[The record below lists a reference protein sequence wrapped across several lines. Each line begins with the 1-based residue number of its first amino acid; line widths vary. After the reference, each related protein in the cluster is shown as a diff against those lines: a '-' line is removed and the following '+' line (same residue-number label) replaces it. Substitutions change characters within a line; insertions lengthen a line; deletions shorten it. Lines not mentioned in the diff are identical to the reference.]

1 MKKVSFYS
9 LLLSVFVAAIFSLVA
24 CNDSSDKKPEQTKLS
39 IVTTIY
45 PEYAWVKE
53 ILGQRA
59 DSVELTLL
67 IKNGVDLHSY
77 KPTAQDIAKIASANM
92 VVYVGGESDKWIK
105 DALAATPKKGRSEIN
120 LMETLGDRVKA
131 EEIVEGMDAEHHHH
145 HHEEH
150 AEEHEHEH
158 HSEHVE
164 EHEHEH
170 HSEHAE
176 EHEHE
181 HHSEHAEAHEH
192 DEHHKMHAQHRSKIG
207 KKHEHHDEHAEEHEH
222 DEHHS
227 EHAEAHEHHHDHE
240 EEVEND
246 EHVWL
251 SLKNA
256 EILVQKITVELAKL
270 DMAHGTAYKDNA
282 TDYIARIKAL
292 DGDYRTAIENAS
304 RKTILFGDRFPFR
317 YLVDDYGI
325 KYYAAFVGCSAE
337 SEASFET
344 IAFLAGKMDSDSL
357 PAILTIEKGNKKIA
371 NAVLAASKNSKDAQI
386 LTINSMQAV
395 TEQQIAEGESYLS
408 IMQTNLEIL
417 KKALN

>member
-131 EEIVEGMDAEHHHH
+131 EEIVEGMEAEHHHH
-145 HHEEH
+145 HE
-150 AEEHEHEH
+150 
-158 HSEHVE
+158 
-164 EHEHEH
+164 
-170 HSEHAE
+170 EHAE

-207 KKHEHHDEHAEEHEH
+207 KRHEHHDEHVEEH
-222 DEHHS
+222 EHHS

-292 DGDYRTAIENAS
+292 DSDYRAAIESAP

-371 NAVLAASKNSKDAQI
+371 NAVLAASKNSKNAQI

>member
-9 LLLSVFVAAIFSLVA
+9 LLLSVFAAAIFSLVA
-24 CNDSSDKKPEQTKLS
+24 CNESSDKKPEQTKLS

-59 DSVELTLL
+59 DSEELTLL

-92 VVYVGGESDKWIK
+92 VIYVGGESDEWIK
-105 DALAATPKKGRSEIN
+105 DALEATPKKDRSEIN
-120 LMETLGDRVKA
+120 LMKALGDRVKA
-131 EEIVEGMDAEHHHH
+131 EEIVEGMEAEHHHH

-158 HSEHVE
+158 HSEH
-164 EHEHEH
+164 
-170 HSEHAE
+170 
-176 EHEHE
+176 
-181 HHSEHAEAHEH
+181 AEAHEH
-192 DEHHKMHAQHRSKIG
+192 EI
-207 KKHEHHDEHAEEHEH
+207 
-222 DEHHS
+222 
-227 EHAEAHEHHHDHE
+227 
-240 EEVEND
+240 END

-270 DMAHGTAYKDNA
+270 DLAHASAYKDNA
-282 TDYIARIKAL
+282 ADYIARITAL
-292 DGDYRTAIENAS
+292 DGDYRAAIESAH

-344 IAFLAGKMDSDSL
+344 IAFLANKMDSDSL

>member
-1 MKKVSFYS
+1 MKNISFYS
-9 LLLSVFVAAIFSLVA
+9 LLLSVFAAAIFSLVA
-24 CNDSSDKKPEQTKLS
+24 CNETSDKKPEQTKLS

-92 VVYVGGESDKWIK
+92 VIYVGGESDEWIK
-105 DALAATPKKGRSEIN
+105 DALEATPKKGRSEIN
-120 LMETLGDRVKA
+120 LMKALGDRVKA
-131 EEIVEGMDAEHHHH
+131 EEIVEGMQGFETKDVVRQKVTEPAEVHQPERETRENAKEDHEHHEHADPSTSSGTKEHHHH
-145 HHEEH
+145 D
-150 AEEHEHEH
+150 
-158 HSEHVE
+158 
-164 EHEHEH
+164 
-170 HSEHAE
+170 
-176 EHEHE
+176 
-181 HHSEHAEAHEH
+181 H
-192 DEHHKMHAQHRSKIG
+192 DEEI
-207 KKHEHHDEHAEEHEH
+207 
-222 DEHHS
+222 
-227 EHAEAHEHHHDHE
+227 
-240 EEVEND
+240 END

-270 DMAHGTAYKDNA
+270 DLAHASAYKDNA
-282 TDYIARIKAL
+282 ADYIARIRAL
-292 DGDYRTAIENAS
+292 DGDYRKAIESAH

-337 SEASFET
+337 SEASFEA
-344 IAFLAGKMDSDSL
+344 IAFLANKMDSDSL

-371 NAVLAASKNSKDAQI
+371 SAVLAASKNSKDAQI
-386 LTINSMQAV
+386 LTINSMQSV
-395 TEQQIAEGESYLS
+395 TEQQIAKGESYLT

>member
-9 LLLSVFVAAIFSLVA
+9 LLLSVFAAAIFSLVA
-24 CNDSSDKKPEQTKLS
+24 CNETSDKKPEQTKLS

-92 VVYVGGESDKWIK
+92 VIYVGGESDEWIK
-105 DALAATPKKGRSEIN
+105 DALEATPKKGRSEIN
-120 LMETLGDRVKA
+120 LMEALGDRVKA
-131 EEIVEGMDAEHHHH
+131 EEIVEGMEAEHHHH

-158 HSEHVE
+158 HSEH
-164 EHEHEH
+164 
-170 HSEHAE
+170 
-176 EHEHE
+176 
-181 HHSEHAEAHEH
+181 AEAHEH
-192 DEHHKMHAQHRSKIG
+192 EI
-207 KKHEHHDEHAEEHEH
+207 
-222 DEHHS
+222 
-227 EHAEAHEHHHDHE
+227 
-240 EEVEND
+240 END

-256 EILVQKITVELAKL
+256 EVLVQKITVELAKL
-270 DMAHGTAYKDNA
+270 DLAHASAYKDNA
-282 TDYIARIKAL
+282 AAYIARITAL
-292 DGDYRTAIENAS
+292 DGDYRAAIESAS

-344 IAFLAGKMDSDSL
+344 IAFLANKMDSDSL

>member
-9 LLLSVFVAAIFSLVA
+9 LLLSVFAAAIFSLVA
-24 CNDSSDKKPEQTKLS
+24 CNESSDKKPEQTKLS

-92 VVYVGGESDKWIK
+92 VVYVGGESDEWIK
-105 DALAATPKKGRSEIN
+105 DALEATPKKGRSEIN
-120 LMETLGDRVKA
+120 LMKALGDRVKA
-131 EEIVEGMDAEHHHH
+131 EEIVEGMQGFETKDVVRQKVTEPAEVHQPEREKREDAKEDH
-145 HHEEH
+145 
-150 AEEHEHEH
+150 
-158 HSEHVE
+158 
-164 EHEHEH
+164 
-170 HSEHAE
+170 
-176 EHEHE
+176 
-181 HHSEHAEAHEH
+181 EHAEAHEAG
-192 DEHHKMHAQHRSKIG
+192 E
-207 KKHEHHDEHAEEHEH
+207 HEHHTKHAEEH
-222 DEHHS
+222 D
-227 EHAEAHEHHHDHE
+227 HEHHEHADPSTSSGTKEHHHHD

-270 DMAHGTAYKDNA
+270 DLAHASAYKDNA
-282 TDYIARIKAL
+282 ADYIARITAL
-292 DGDYRTAIENAS
+292 DGDYRKAIESAH

-344 IAFLAGKMDSDSL
+344 IAFLANKMDSDSL

-386 LTINSMQAV
+386 LTINSMQSV
-395 TEQQIAEGESYLS
+395 TEQQIAKGESYLT